1 MEGLRKALTFEPI
14 IMSKAGLLETF
25 IRLIQSGALFGAP
38 GIVVLALLK
47 RQLEDPK
54 QLIVEFL
61 ESLSSAGRSCWKYV
75 AGTEAWDDLLS
86 AIVKPSLYALAPF
99 LLVRLN
105 GGGNSEPPV
114 VPASCLAS
122 CPHTEP
128 AAKRVVL
135 PLPDR
140 VYFDRAGLD
149 GNTVTGLGVTV
160 SEAWQPALTEMLD
173 TLSHCGEADENGEKV
188 ELEIYGFASEE
199 RFRGLLDDQEND
211 DRNLD
216 AANKRA
222 KVVRDALRDL
232 VKPRHG
238 VTVVDSHRWPTAEAM
253 KEGRKSMIRIPSDS
267 ERDPVSDRVA
277 IVKAISWGNCEV
289 GATEATEQ
297 SEEEQAA

>member
-14 IMSKAGLLETF
+14 TMSEAGLLETF

-54 QLIVEFL
+54 QLIVELL

-75 AGTEAWDDLLS
+75 AGTEAWDALLP

-128 AAKRVVL
+128 TAKRVVL

-173 TLSHCGEADENGEKV
+173 TLSQCGEADENGEKV

-199 RFRGLLDDQEND
+199 RFRGLLNNQEND

-232 VKPRHG
+232 VEPRHG
-238 VTVVDSHRWPTAEAM
+238 VTVVDSHRWPSAQAM

-277 IVKAISWGNCEV
+277 IVRAISWGNCEV
-289 GATEATEQ
+289 GATEAAE
-297 SEEEQAA
+297 